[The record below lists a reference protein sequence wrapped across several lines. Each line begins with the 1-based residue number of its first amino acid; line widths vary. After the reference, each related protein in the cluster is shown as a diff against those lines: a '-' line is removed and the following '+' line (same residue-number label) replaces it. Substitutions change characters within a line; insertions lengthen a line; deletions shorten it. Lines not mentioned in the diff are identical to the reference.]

1 MRLDKH
7 IGKLM
12 VIHGRDPF
20 LSTVI
25 RAVDSTKVLLS
36 LSNYFMLKASE
47 GRVLGKKDQEKLWR
61 KRAKIIHDIMEE
73 IEAENGQIGK
83 EVG

>member
-25 RAVDSTKVLLS
+25 KAADSTKVLLS
-36 LSNYFMLKASE
+36 LSNYFMLKSNE
-47 GRVLGKKDQEKLWR
+47 GRNLGKKDMEKIWR
-61 KRAKIIHDIMEE
+61 KRAKTVHDIMEE
-73 IEAENGQIGK
+73 IEEENPNS
-83 EVG
+83 VTT